1 MKKQIQIGN
10 CTIGENFSP
19 FIIAEMS
26 GNHNQSLNK
35 ALEIVEAAAF
45 AGVDAIKL
53 QTYTADTITL
63 KKSIQIN
70 DLNSLWNGKNLHDLY
85 TEAHTPWEWH
95 SKIFKFAKSK
105 GLLAFSSPFDVTAV
119 DFLETLNVP
128 VYKIASFENTDQI
141 LLKKVAKTGKPII
154 ISSGASNLSDI
165 DESIRFLRSFGCN
178 DIILLK
184 CTSNYPASPENSNIN
199 AIPYM
204 REIFNINVGISDHTM
219 GIGVPIA
226 ATALGARVIEKHLT
240 IKRSEGGVD
249 SAFSLEP
256 LEFKNLVEEVKKAF
270 LSLGNKSIEIQ
281 PSEQKSLFFKRS
293 LYFIKNLNK
302 GDIIS
307 NEDIK
312 SFRPALGIAT
322 KYYDEIIGKV
332 AKKDIKEG
340 TPVSWDLI

>member
-1 MKKQIQIGN
+1 MKKDIQIGN
-10 CTIGENFSP
+10 CLIGDKHTP

-26 GNHNQSLNK
+26 GNHNKSLNK

-45 AGVDAIKL
+45 AGVNAIKL

-63 KKSIQIN
+63 KSSVQIN
-70 DLNSLWNGKNLHDLY
+70 DSNSLWNGKNLHDLY

-95 SKIFKFAKSK
+95 KEIFDFAKKK
-105 GLLAFSSPFDVTAV
+105 GLLAFSSPFDLTSV
-119 DFLETLNVP
+119 DFLENLNVP
-128 VYKIASFENTDQI
+128 AYKIASFENTDQI
-141 LLKKVAKTGKPII
+141 LLNKVAKTGKPII
-154 ISSGASNLSDI
+154 ISTGASNLSDI
-165 DESIRFLRSFGCN
+165 DESIRYLRNLGCN

-184 CTSNYPASPENSNIN
+184 CTSNYPASPEHSNIN
-199 AIPYM
+199 SIPYM
-204 REIFNINVGISDHTM
+204 SEIFNINVGISDHTM

-256 LEFKNLVEEVKKAF
+256 TEFKNLVEEVKKAF

-281 PSEQKSLFFKRS
+281 SSENKSLFFKRS
-293 LYFIKNLNK
+293 LYFVRDIKK
-302 GDIIS
+302 GETIS
-307 NEDIK
+307 QDDIK

-322 KYYDEIIGKV
+322 KYFDEILGKKV
-332 AKKDIKEG
+332 KSDILAG
-340 TPVSWDLI
+340 TPVTWDII